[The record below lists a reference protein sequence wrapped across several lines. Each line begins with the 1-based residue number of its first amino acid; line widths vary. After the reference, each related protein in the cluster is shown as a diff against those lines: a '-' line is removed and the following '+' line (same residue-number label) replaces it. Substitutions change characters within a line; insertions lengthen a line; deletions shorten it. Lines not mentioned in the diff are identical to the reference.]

1 MGWLEDLADHL
12 ENALSLGSPVYF
24 EVFDSIPDC
33 ICFLH
38 QPGFT
43 NEHAVGTKTLHK
55 VNFGIRIKNQ
65 DMETAESQAKTLSD
79 YLELKT
85 GFWASNTWFKR
96 VTNENGF
103 YHVSTDSV
111 NGTLYTLNC
120 YAEYEE

>member
-55 VNFGIRIKNQ
+55 VNFGIRIK
-65 DMETAESQAKTLSD
+65 DRK
-79 YLELKT
+79 
-85 GFWASNTWFKR
+85 
-96 VTNENGF
+96 
-103 YHVSTDSV
+103 SV
-111 NGTLYTLNC
+111 V
-120 YAEYEE
+120 